1 MLPVGR
7 AWAGARSP
15 PAPYSFGK
23 EVAHARPIMARD
35 SLDTT
40 SPHRIPAR
48 ESAGRGLAEE
58 VAERLRARIA
68 AHREAGSTPFITLTY
83 AQSLD
88 GCIAVRRGRPL
99 ALSGWDAQLLTHML
113 RAAHDAILVGV
124 GTVLSDD
131 PRLTVRLVDGPD
143 PLPIVVDSRART
155 PTSARLLSHP
165 TRRPV
170 IATTDAAAPEASAAL
185 ERAGARVVR
194 FPSDPR
200 GRVDLDA
207 LLEWLAGEGISSV
220 MVEGGSRVITSFL
233 RARRVDHMIVTV
245 ASMLVGGLRAVG
257 PLAARGRDRA
267 WPQRLDRIEAFRLG
281 DDVVVSGTP
290 CWVEP

>member
-1 MLPVGR
+1 
-7 AWAGARSP
+7 
-15 PAPYSFGK
+15 
-23 EVAHARPIMARD
+23 MARD
-35 SLDTT
+35 PLETTEPFRIHGLDG
-40 SPHRIPAR
+40 ADY
-48 ESAGRGLAEE
+48 GLAEGA
-58 VAERLRARIA
+58 AERLRARIA
-68 AHREAGSTPFITLTY
+68 ARGRPRAAPFITLTY

-88 GCIAVRRGRPL
+88 GSIAVRRGFPL
-99 ALSGWDAQLLTHML
+99 ALSGGGAQMLTHML
-113 RAAHDAILVGV
+113 RATHDAILVGV

-155 PTSARLLSHP
+155 PVDARLLAHP

-170 IATTDAAAPEASAAL
+170 IATTEAAAPAAVSAL

-200 GRVDLDA
+200 GRVDLGA
-207 LLEWLAGEGISSV
+207 LLEWLAGEGVSSV
-220 MVEGGSRVITSFL
+220 MVEGGARVITSFL
-233 RARRVDHMIVTV
+233 RGRRVDHMIVTV

-257 PLAARGRDRA
+257 PLAARGRSGA
-267 WPQRLDRIEAFRLG
+267 WPRRLDGIEAFRLG

-290 CWVEP
+290 CWAGP